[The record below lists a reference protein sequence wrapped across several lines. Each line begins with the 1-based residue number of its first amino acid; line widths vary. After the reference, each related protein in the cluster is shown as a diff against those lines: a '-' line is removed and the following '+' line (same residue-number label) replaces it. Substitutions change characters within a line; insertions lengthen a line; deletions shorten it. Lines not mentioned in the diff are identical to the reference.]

1 MSDFNKDMA
10 TWYPLL
16 PIDDVLPDRNITGIR
31 GLSINIIVPCTM
43 SILPDDAKLDSGH
56 IVAQLID
63 LDKVRL
69 SYFSRTAIEEQLVKH
84 IGVDANPTG
93 SFTSNSSFIIFD
105 KDCNM
110 SALRSFITQYTPF
123 IHPDCYNI
131 YVSAPYL
138 DISGNGRIYSTGHS
152 GDLTYFGINAP
163 ESKPLRPGDSAEE
176 MPANTRIP
184 VIIPAG
190 IVDGYNCAASTAG
203 STISFSGGANLGKG
217 IVDIAGDAYDDADE
231 LYTDDTGRLINPAG
245 AGLRSINGIT
255 DVQIKGQGSAIV
267 STSELSDENTK
278 TITISISGRPHI
290 VEDQTT

>member
-16 PIDDVLPDRNITGIR
+16 PIDNVLPDQNITGIR

-43 SILPDDAKLDSGH
+43 SILPVDAKLDNGH

-69 SYFSRTAIEEQLVKH
+69 SYFSHTPIEEQLVRH
-84 IGVDANPTG
+84 IGVDSNPTG

-105 KDCNM
+105 KDCNLN
-110 SALRSFITQYTPF
+110 ALRSFITQYTPF

-131 YVSAPYL
+131 YAAAPYL
-138 DISGNGRIYSTGHS
+138 GIAGYGRMYSTGHS
-152 GDLTYFGINAP
+152 ESTNYFGINAP
-163 ESKPLRPGDSAEE
+163 ESTHPLPGDSDEDAAEN
-176 MPANTRIP
+176 PRISV
-184 VIIPAG
+184 VIPTG
-190 IVDGYNCAASTAG
+190 IIDGYNCAASTAG

-217 IVDIAGDAYDDADE
+217 IVDIAGDAYADAED

-245 AGLRSINGIT
+245 SGLRSINGIT

-267 STSELSDENTK
+267 STSESAVASAK
-278 TITISISGRPHI
+278 TITISISGRPHT